1 MDAVLRSVAA
11 LKTLPQLCPEAQWAP
26 SPAQLQSAT
35 LRPYQRVGVTWLL
48 HNYEQVRHRRG
59 PSFLVSLRHSL
70 TSLFS
75 RRRFRCWQNI
85 NGILADEMGLGK
97 TLQTIAFFLLLQE
110 RQPENRPFLVV
121 CPLSLVDNWA
131 SECARFAPSLG
142 TLVYT
147 GAAERRAAM
156 REEIAGFVNALPRA
170 AQTDPPFRF
179 RVFITTYEICNS
191 DFAFLQQFRWRYL
204 VVDEA
209 ARLKNAKSLL
219 YETLVQLRVPQSCL
233 LTGTPVQNNLRE
245 LHALLSFGM
254 PKFFGDAEAF
264 VAHFAA
270 VGATR
275 SGAATAAV
283 AGART
288 AELHQLLRPFVLRRV
303 KADVL
308 GEMPPKR
315 ELTFYA
321 EISPLQRYL
330 YRALLL
336 KDVAAL
342 VAQQKKGLNNM
353 LMQLR
358 KCVNHPYLFDGV
370 EPEPFEAGEHLVHA
384 SGKLLVLDRLLALLK
399 RRGSRVLIFS
409 QMTQMLDILQ
419 GTERKLR

>member
-1 MDAVLRSVAA
+1 
-11 LKTLPQLCPEAQWAP
+11 
-26 SPAQLQSAT
+26 
-35 LRPYQRVGVTWLL
+35 
-48 HNYEQVRHRRG
+48 
-59 PSFLVSLRHSL
+59 
-70 TSLFS
+70 
-75 RRRFRCWQNI
+75 
-85 NGILADEMGLGK
+85 MGLGK

-147 GAAERRAAM
+147 GAAERRAAL
-156 REEIAGFVNALPRA
+156 REEVAGFVNALPRA
-170 AQTDPPFRF
+170 AQADPPFRF
-179 RVFITTYEICNS
+179 RVFITTYEVCNS

-219 YETLVQLRVPQSCL
+219 YETLVQLRVPHSCL

-254 PKFFGDAEAF
+254 PKFFGDADAF

-270 VGATR
+270 VGTAG
-275 SGAATAAV
+275 SGAANA
-283 AGART
+283 

-342 VAQQKKGLNNM
+342 EAQQKKGLNNV

-419 GTERKLR
+419 GARQRSHHGGR